1 MATLN
6 DISTKLN
13 VLASEVGGGHLSNEK
28 IEETLRDISKEVFDL
43 AFKIRKSADAVL
55 PFLGISEYT
64 YGILLRQE
72 NIEQNNKRG
81 VSE

>member
-1 MATLN
+1 MTTLN

-13 VLASEVGGGHLSNEK
+13 ILASEVGGGHLSNEK

-43 AFKIRKSADAVL
+43 AFKIRKSADIVL
-55 PFLGISEYT
+55 PFLGISERT
-64 YGILLRQE
+64 YRILLRQE
-72 NIEQNNKRG
+72 NIEQNSRRE